1 MCGSLFNI
9 FYHNILNKMQEEN
22 DNLDNLKLDIDNLN
36 IKLEKELIETI
47 NCFMN
52 ELELVFEYVNIEDI
66 KKHVKLLE
74 NKVNLK
80 QFITDSLENLK
91 DHEEKIYNIMYSK
104 KKIKS
109 LEFNFLNDI
118 KLFDKLLDFSV
129 FKDENK
135 NTKKTIVKYI
145 YTIYTSCFILNFG
158 MVSNEDNGGII
169 KEDDLLSFVSNL
181 TNKLKIQEESQ
192 VEKVTTIGHHRDH
205 SRDITSNSKNKNK
218 NKNIPRSDNDFDLN
232 MVGSQLLSG
241 GLGDLNGLGNIFQS
255 LMSNNEIMNIAAD
268 LSKDIKEENIDPMT
282 LLSSIMSGKPNDKLN
297 KLVSN
302 ITNKIETKINNGEIN
317 KDELEEQA
325 QSIMNSVKFNNSGQ

>member
-1 MCGSLFNI
+1 
-9 FYHNILNKMQEEN
+9 
-22 DNLDNLKLDIDNLN
+22 
-36 IKLEKELIETI
+36 
-47 NCFMN
+47 
-52 ELELVFEYVNIEDI
+52 
-66 KKHVKLLE
+66 
-74 NKVNLK
+74 
-80 QFITDSLENLK
+80 
-91 DHEEKIYNIMYSK
+91 MYSK

-192 VEKVTTIGHHRDH
+192 VEKVTTIGHHRGHRGH
-205 SRDITSNSKNKNK
+205 SRDIISNSKN
-218 NKNIPRSDNDFDLN
+218 IPNSDNDLDFN
-232 MVGSQLLSG
+232 MIGSQLLSS
-241 GLGDLNGLGNIFQS
+241 GLGDLNGLDNIFQS

-268 LSKDIKEENIDPMT
+268 LSKDIKEENIDPMA

>member
-1 MCGSLFNI
+1 LCGSLFNI

-22 DNLDNLKLDIDNLN
+22 DNLDNLKLDISNLN

-192 VEKVTTIGHHRDH
+192 VEKVTTIGHHRGH
-205 SRDITSNSKNKNK
+205 SRDITSNSK

>member
-1 MCGSLFNI
+1 
-9 FYHNILNKMQEEN
+9 MQEEN
-22 DNLDNLKLDIDNLN
+22 DNLDKFKYDIDNLN
-36 IKLEKELIETI
+36 IKLEKELIDTL

-52 ELELVFEYVNIEDI
+52 ELELVFEYVNNIDDLRKYI
-66 KKHVKLLE
+66 KLLTE
-74 NKVNLK
+74 NKQELQK
-80 QFITDSLENLK
+80 FIKDCLENLK

-109 LEFNFLNDI
+109 LEFNFLNEI
-118 KLFDKLLDFSV
+118 KLFNSLLDFSV

-192 VEKVTTIGHHRDH
+192 VEKVTTIGHHRGPH
-205 SRDITSNSKNKNK
+205 SGYSRDIISNSK
-218 NKNIPRSDNDFDLN
+218 NKNIPRSDNDFDFN
-232 MVGSQLLSG
+232 MVGSQILSG

-268 LSKDIKEENIDPMT
+268 LSKDIKEENIDPMV

-325 QSIMNSVKFNNSGQ
+325 QSIMNSVKFNNS